1 MNNQIPYKLSNV
13 IYHLP
18 KLLDSFSAGGLR
30 EVKKYFKLNGYDLT
44 IQHYGVETLLDIIM
58 KEICVEGN
66 WNELSYNMEYNN
78 FEKKQLSL
86 FFKNFYN
93 DYVNK
98 TKDWEEFYK
107 QLLQDNLDDLVIEE
121 EGNDFN
127 ANAYYTISNGISLE
141 IEIADDGSA
150 LRIKYNNDISDWLP
164 IDYKFDEYSVNEED
178 TFPYV
183 MYGEMEIDLNNVM
196 RIDNNYFE
204 NKNGLNNFDEDEVEG
219 IMNEDVPYRIGQTV
233 EFDDLNDNGF
243 LVKSKAI

>member
-30 EVKKYFKLNGYDLT
+30 EVKNYFKLNGYDLT

-93 DYVNK
+93 NYANK
-98 TKDWEEFYK
+98 TLMYQEFFAE
-107 QLLQDNLDDLVIEE
+107 LLQSNLDDLVIEE
-121 EGNDFN
+121 EEN
-127 ANAYYTISNGISLE
+127 
-141 IEIADDGSA
+141 
-150 LRIKYNNDISDWLP
+150 R
-164 IDYKFDEYSVNEED
+164 FDRE
-178 TFPYV
+178 
-183 MYGEMEIDLNNVM
+183 
-196 RIDNNYFE
+196 
-204 NKNGLNNFDEDEVEG
+204 
-219 IMNEDVPYRIGQTV
+219 
-233 EFDDLNDNGF
+233 
-243 LVKSKAI
+243 

>member
-30 EVKKYFKLNGYDLT
+30 EVKNYFKLNGYDLT

-93 DYVNK
+93 DYANK
-98 TKDWEEFYK
+98 TLMYQEFFAE
-107 QLLQDNLDDLVIEE
+107 LLQSNLNDLVETGDI
-121 EGNDFN
+121 DFRDI
-127 ANAYYTISNGISLE
+127 ANLKNSTIIDVDQMESMIV
-141 IEIADDGSA
+141 D
-150 LRIKYNNDISDWLP
+150 KVC
-164 IDYKFDEYSVNEED
+164 DYKGNSKWITGFHHLILDAENKS
-178 TFPYV
+178 
-183 MYGEMEIDLNNVM
+183 I
-196 RIDNNYFE
+196 NNYLQL
-204 NKNGLNNFDEDEVEG
+204 G
-219 IMNEDVPYRIGQTV
+219 VPFGQH
-233 EFDDLNDNGF
+233 
-243 LVKSKAI
+243 K